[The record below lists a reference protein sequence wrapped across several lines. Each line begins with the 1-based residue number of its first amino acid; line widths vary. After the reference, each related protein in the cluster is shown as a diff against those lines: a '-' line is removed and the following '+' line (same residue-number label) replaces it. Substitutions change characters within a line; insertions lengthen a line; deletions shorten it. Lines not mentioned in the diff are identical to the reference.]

1 MSMTPRHRAAAVVV
15 RDGQVLLIARQRA
28 GHHYAI
34 LPGGGIEP
42 DETPAEAARRELRE
56 ETGLVAAAMRPL
68 ASRWE
73 GERAEHYFLAEGV
86 TGEPSL
92 APTSEPTPRPTTPTP
107 WLGTAAPHARMRSC
121 APRPSWA
128 SA

>member
-15 RDGQVLLIARQRA
+15 RDGQVLLIARQCA

-42 DETPAEAARRELRE
+42 GETPAEAARRELRE

-86 TGEPSL
+86 TGEPQL
-92 APTSEPTPRPTTPTP
+92 GPDERATSRITPTP
-107 WLGTAAPHARMRSC
+107 WHGSAAQRSRRPSC
-121 APRPSWA
+121 APRRSWA